1 MMRRAASLIVPLG
14 ERWASSGPGLD
25 VMSCLT
31 ISISKMNMTIGTT
44 GSVAGQA
51 ANQNPLG
58 TASVAFYSGD
68 SSLAEHSS
76 TSDAANGK
84 ESKIIV
90 ENRSPAAPWTPTRM
104 LEKRKTLPKRMGYM
118 LTVLEKE
125 KEEEAMKNKGF
136 PPFRPGDMIE
146 LKLSIPQNKGRETT
160 FKGICI
166 SKRNRGWRTSFTLR
180 NFIGNSGGIERSFPL
195 YSPHIIDLKLIET
208 QKKKKYR
215 RSKLYYL
222 RNVQPKAYRIA

>member
-1 MMRRAASLIVPLG
+1 MRRAASVIGHLA
-14 ERWASSGPGLD
+14 ERWASSGQSID
-25 VMSCLT
+25 VISCLT
-31 ISISKMNMTIGTT
+31 ISMSKMNIDICMP
-44 GSVAGQA
+44 GSVVRQVASQS
-51 ANQNPLG
+51 PLSSVG
-58 TASVAFYSGD
+58 VAFYSDD
-68 SSLAEHSS
+68 SSSTERSS
-76 TSDAANGK
+76 GEDADTVN
-84 ESKIIV
+84 ESKRIV
-90 ENRSPAAPWTPTRM
+90 VKDRSPAAPWTPTRM
-104 LEKRKTLPKRMGYM
+104 LEKRKTLPKRMGFM
-118 LTVLEKE
+118 LSVLEKE
-125 KEEEAMKNKGF
+125 KEEEAMKNKQY

-146 LKLSIPQNKGRETT
+146 LRLSIPQNKGRETT

-195 YSPHIIDLKLIET
+195 YSPHIVDLKLIET

>member
-1 MMRRAASLIVPLG
+1 MRRAASVIGPLA
-14 ERWASSGPGLD
+14 ERWASSGQGLD
-25 VMSCLT
+25 VLSCLT
-31 ISISKMNMTIGTT
+31 ISMSKVNINV
-44 GSVAGQA
+44 GSVGRQA
-51 ANQNPLG
+51 TSQRPLG
-58 TASVAFYSGD
+58 TAGVAFYSDD
-68 SSLAEHSS
+68 SIGTERSS
-76 TSDAANGK
+76 SADADNDK
-84 ESKIIV
+84 ESSRMLV
-90 ENRSPAAPWTPTRM
+90 ENRSPATPWTPTRM
-104 LEKRKTLPKRMGYM
+104 LEKRKTLPKRMGFM
-118 LTVLEKE
+118 LSVLEKE
-125 KEEEAMKNKGF
+125 KEEEAMKNKQY

-146 LKLSIPQNKGRETT
+146 LRLSIPQNKGRETT

-195 YSPHIIDLKLIET
+195 YSPHIIDMKLIET

>member
-1 MMRRAASLIVPLG
+1 MKVGM
-14 ERWASSGPGLD
+14 PGSM
-25 VMSCLT
+25 V
-31 ISISKMNMTIGTT
+31 
-44 GSVAGQA
+44 GQA
-51 ANQNPLG
+51 ATQNLQG
-58 TASVAFYSGD
+58 TAGVAFYSEG
-68 SSLAEHSS
+68 SSSAERSNS
-76 TSDAANGK
+76 NMSDAGNGK
-84 ESKIIV
+84 ESRKIV
-90 ENRSPAAPWTPTRM
+90 VNRSPAAPWTPTRM

-125 KEEEAMKNKGF
+125 KEEEAMGRKQY
-136 PPFRPGDMIE
+136 PPFQPGDMIE